1 MMRGLRATS
10 TIIQSHKGM
19 VTLYC
24 QDDVT
29 YKERAE
35 RHWKRQQAP
44 TDLSAEVGPKLDESG
59 SGFAGRGHL

>member
-10 TIIQSHKGM
+10 TIIQNHKGM

-29 YKERAE
+29 YKEKAE

-44 TDLSAEVGPKLDESG
+44 SVLSAKVGPKLDKSG
-59 SGFAGRGHL
+59 SGFASGGHL